1 MREDLPRPAAPAML
15 GCSFLQRSAMSELS
29 TSAGYVRRLG
39 LWDAALIV
47 VGGII
52 GGGIF
57 LNPGIA
63 AQRTGSGLALLL
75 IWVGAGVL
83 TLIGALCYAELGARR
98 PQAGG
103 SYVYLRE
110 AFGPLAGFLFGW
122 TMLLV
127 IYSGSSAAVA
137 TIFASYAAAVFDLP
151 PASAL
156 PLAVGALVFVG
167 GINLFGLK
175 LGAQI
180 QNLFALLKLL
190 AVAVLVA
197 CGLFLTGVGGHAVL
211 AADPTRAGSGFM
223 GAALPVLFAYSGFTY
238 LNNLAGE
245 VREPQRTLP
254 RALLLGMLLVIA
266 AYALVNIAY
275 LATLGHAG
283 LAASTAPAADVMR
296 RVFGTLG
303 AKVIAAGIAI
313 STLGFCNITLVAGAR
328 VLQVMGADGLF
339 FRSVARLHPRHRTPN
354 VALLL
359 LSGWAVV
366 LVLSGSYGQLL
377 DYATFGDWLACA
389 VGVATLF
396 WYRRHDRAAPAF
408 RVPGYPL
415 LPLLFVGVVGWVV
428 IETMRD
434 NPHNAGIGLLII
446 AVGVPVYYLWRR
458 FCTGTSLARPA
469 AGE

>member
-1 MREDLPRPAAPAML
+1 
-15 GCSFLQRSAMSELS
+15 MSDSPTS
-29 TSAGYVRRLG
+29 TGYVRGLR
-39 LWDAALIV
+39 LWDAALVV

-63 AQRTGSGLALLL
+63 AQRTGSGSALLA
-75 IWVGAGVL
+75 IWIGAGVL

-127 IYSGSSAAVA
+127 IYSGSTAAVA
-137 TIFASYAAAVFDLP
+137 TIFASYAAAAFGL
-151 PASAL
+151 PASTAL
-156 PLAVGALVFVG
+156 PLAVGALVFVS
-167 GINLFGLK
+167 GINLFGLR

-197 CGLFLTGVGGHAVL
+197 CGLFLAGSGGHPVL
-211 AADPTRAGSGFM
+211 AADPAHAGAGFM

-245 VREPQRTLP
+245 VRDPQRTLP
-254 RALLLGMLLVIA
+254 RALVIGMLLVIA
-266 AYALVNIAY
+266 AYVLVNVAY
-275 LATLGHAG
+275 LAALGHDG
-283 LAASTAPAADVMR
+283 LAASRAPAADVMDR
-296 RVFGTLG
+296 MFGPLG
-303 AKVIAAGIAI
+303 ARLIAFGIAI

-328 VLQVMGADGLF
+328 VLQVMGEDGLF

-359 LSGWAVV
+359 LAGWAIV
-366 LVLSGSYGQLL
+366 LTVSGSYGQLL

-396 WYRRHDRAAPAF
+396 WYRRHDRAPPRF

-415 LPLLFVGVVGWVV
+415 LPLAFIATVGWVV
-428 IETMRD
+428 FETMRD
-434 NPHNAGIGLLII
+434 NPRNAGIGLLII
-446 AVGVPVYYLWRR
+446 AAGVPVYVAWRR
-458 FCTGTSLARPA
+458 LFSART
-469 AGE
+469 E

>member
-1 MREDLPRPAAPAML
+1 MLAASFHRRHYDPMNPSSRTAYARSLRPR
-15 GCSFLQRSAMSELS
+15 
-29 TSAGYVRRLG
+29 
-39 LWDAALIV
+39 DAALVV

-57 LNPGIA
+57 LNPGIV
-63 AQRTGSGLALLL
+63 AQRTESGLALLL
-75 IWVGAGVL
+75 MWVAAGVL

-98 PQAGG
+98 PHAGG

-137 TIFASYAAAVFDLP
+137 TIFASYTAALFGLQSAW
-151 PASAL
+151 AL
-156 PLAVGALVFVG
+156 PLTVGGLVFVSA
-167 GINLFGLK
+167 INLFGIR

-197 CGLFLTGVGGHAVL
+197 CGLFLAGAGAGHGQLL
-211 AADPTRAGSGFM
+211 AADPARQGVGFI

-254 RALLLGMLLVIA
+254 RALALGMGLVIV
-266 AYALVNIAY
+266 AYALVNVAY
-275 LATLGHAG
+275 LAVLGHAG
-283 LAASTAPAADVMR
+283 LAASTAPAADVMQQ
-296 RVFGTLG
+296 VAGPVG
-303 AKVIAAGIAI
+303 AKLIALGVAI

-328 VLQVMGADGLF
+328 VLQVMGEDGLF
-339 FRSVARLHPRHRTPN
+339 FRAVARLHPRWRTPN
-354 VALLL
+354 TALLL

-366 LVLSGSYGQLL
+366 LALSGSYGQLL

-389 VGVATLF
+389 IGVATLF
-396 WYRRHDRAAPAF
+396 WYRRHDRASGGF
-408 RVPGYPL
+408 RVPGYPW
-415 LPLLFVGVVGWVV
+415 LPLLFVAAVTAVVLLSL
-428 IETMRD
+428 RD
-434 NPHNAGIGLLII
+434 NPRNSGIGLLIML
-446 AVGVPVYYLWRR
+446 AGVPVYALWRHLFSR
-458 FCTGTSLARPA
+458 TLP
-469 AGE
+469 

>member
-1 MREDLPRPAAPAML
+1 MDTGNHAPQGYRRSL
-15 GCSFLQRSAMSELS
+15 GP
-29 TSAGYVRRLG
+29 
-39 LWDAALIV
+39 WDAALIV

-63 AQRTGSGLALLL
+63 AQRTESGLALLL
-75 IWVGAGVL
+75 VWIGAGLL
-83 TLIGALCYAELGARR
+83 TLVGALCYAELGARR

-103 SYVYLRE
+103 TYVYLRE

-127 IYSGSSAAVA
+127 IYSGSTAAVA
-137 TIFASYAAAVFDLP
+137 TIFASYTVAAFALP
-151 PASAL
+151 ATAAL
-156 PLAVGALVFVG
+156 PLTVGALAFVALV
-167 GINLFGLK
+167 NLFGLK
-175 LGAQI
+175 LGAQV

-197 CGLFLTGVGGHAVL
+197 CGLYLAGVHAPAAL
-211 AADPTRAGSGFM
+211 AVDPARAGVGFM

-245 VREPQRTLP
+245 VDAPQRNLP
-254 RALLLGMLLVIA
+254 RALLIGMLVVIG
-266 AYALVNIAY
+266 AYALVNLAY
-275 LATLGHAG
+275 LAVLGHAG
-283 LAASTAPAADVMR
+283 LAASTAPAAQVMDR
-296 RVFGTLG
+296 MFGPLG
-303 AKVIAAGIAI
+303 ARLMALGIAI

-339 FRSVARLHPRHRTPN
+339 FRAVARLHPRHHTPN
-354 VALLL
+354 VALAA
-359 LSGWAVV
+359 LSGWAIV
-366 LVLSGSYGQLL
+366 LALSGSYGALL

-396 WYRRHDRAAPAF
+396 WYRRHDDSAVRF

-415 LPLLFVGVVGWVV
+415 LPLLFVAAIAAVVVA
-428 IETMRD
+428 TMRD
-434 NPHNAGIGLLII
+434 SPRNAGIGVLIML
-446 AVGVPVYYLWRR
+446 AGVPVYYLWR
-458 FCTGTSLARPA
+458 GRPA
-469 AGE
+469 RRPRNPR

>member
-1 MREDLPRPAAPAML
+1 MPPVNPSD
-15 GCSFLQRSAMSELS
+15 S
-29 TSAGYVRRLG
+29 YVRSLRP
-39 LWDAALIV
+39 WDAALIV

-57 LNPGIA
+57 LNPGIV
-63 AQRTGSGLALLL
+63 AQRTESGLSLLL
-75 IWVGAGVL
+75 MWVAAGVL

-98 PQAGG
+98 PRAGG
-103 SYVYLRE
+103 TYVYLRE

-137 TIFASYAAAVFDLP
+137 TIFASYASSLFGLS
-151 PASAL
+151 PAWAL
-156 PLAVGALVFVG
+156 PLTVGGLVFVT
-167 GINLFGLK
+167 GINLFGIR

-197 CGLFLTGVGGHAVL
+197 CGLFFAGAGHEQVLAVDPARQGVG
-211 AADPTRAGSGFM
+211 FI

-254 RALLLGMLLVIA
+254 RALTLGMGLVIV
-266 AYALVNIAY
+266 AYVLVNVAY
-275 LATLGHAG
+275 LAVLGHAG
-283 LAASTAPAADVMR
+283 LAASSAPAADVMQQ
-296 RVFGTLG
+296 VAGPVG
-303 AKVIAAGIAI
+303 AKLIALGVAI

-328 VLQVMGADGLF
+328 VLQVMGEDGLF
-339 FRSVARLHPRHRTPN
+339 FSAVARLHPRWRTPN
-354 VALLL
+354 IALLL
-359 LSGWAVV
+359 LSGWAIV
-366 LVLSGSYGQLL
+366 LALSGSYGQLL

-396 WYRRHDRAAPAF
+396 WYRRHDGAATGF
-408 RVPGYPL
+408 RVPGYPW
-415 LPLLFVGVVGWVV
+415 LPLLFIAAVGAVVVA
-428 IETMRD
+428 TLLD
-434 NPHNAGIGLLII
+434 NPRNSGIGMLIMAAGI
-446 AVGVPVYYLWRR
+446 PVYFLWRR
-458 FCTGTSLARPA
+458 LVRGKVR
-469 AGE
+469 G